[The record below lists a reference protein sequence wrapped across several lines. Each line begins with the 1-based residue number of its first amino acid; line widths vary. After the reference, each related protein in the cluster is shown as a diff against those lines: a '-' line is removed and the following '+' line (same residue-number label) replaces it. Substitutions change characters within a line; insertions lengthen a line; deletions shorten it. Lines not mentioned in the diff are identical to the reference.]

1 MNSVYSINSAVC
13 IQWTVYINT
22 VLDLVK
28 VLHLS
33 CGLAVS
39 PPTECQMEAWGLK
52 QLSGPGFRPRCDPS
66 GLYWPQQCFQ
76 GDCWCV
82 NPATGEQIPGSMYIN
97 DPARCGVDSARAFAT
112 GKAISKS
119 LWWADICVLCLS
131 KIVSTKQNASA
142 LQIHHFLNVISLLF
156 PCLQGWW
163 VRCWLSQRPATDTEV
178 SASQLFNCQLCI
190 NYCVIFKCSC
200 FSV

>member
-1 MNSVYSINSAVC
+1 MNSVYSINSAVW

-22 VLDLVK
+22 CRVK

-52 QLSGPGFRPRCDPS
+52 PINGPGFRPRCDPS

-82 NPATGEQIPGSMYIN
+82 NPATGEQIPGSMYTS
-97 DPARCGVDSARAFAT
+97 DPAGCGAGSARAFAT

-131 KIVSTKQNASA
+131 EIVSTKQNASA

-156 PCLQGWW
+156 PYLQGWG
-163 VRCWLSQRPATDTEV
+163 VRCWLSQRPATDTE
-178 SASQLFNCQLCI
+178 ASQFFHQLCKKVFLNVHAFQFNLSDI
-190 NYCVIFKCSC
+190 
-200 FSV
+200 